1 MLYLDINDN
10 SAELIQTNTSMLGGE
25 KVVSCGR
32 GEISDGLVINGLIVD
47 PEKLAVELHNI
58 FAGAF
63 PTAIKG
69 KEVAV
74 SISDKQ
80 VVTHRF
86 ILPQEIKK
94 EEISVYVVDEAK
106 KILPYDPT
114 ELDNFYKVI
123 GDTSNRQVLY
133 TACAKTTIV
142 HFAKFIQTLGMKL
155 VFLSGR
161 SFAIYELLKTLIGSE
176 EKILYANL
184 DKKNVEYLLLD
195 IFGPVNANFKKL
207 GVKTFTAETK
217 SVITNFEKEHEFKIS
232 KLILGSS
239 HSLDLVPFEIAQTI
253 DLPVVKMTEIMSD
266 LLAKSKIDLQTG
278 GISNMLFAYSTG
290 LLLLTHT
297 KLPSNFAQDLKAFSG
312 SPAWKETESRKEEM
326 QEEKADGEKEE
337 KSEKEMTESLVLS
350 DQVVEYKPTGMGRIF
365 STKILMIVIIV
376 ILLLSGAFFVFG
388 KNIQLIPFIS
398 SPTATPVPTVVPTL
412 TPIPTIDINL
422 KRSDL
427 KVAVENGTSKTGYA
441 KDTASFLEEKGYK
454 NVAKGN
460 ADRDDY
466 EKSVIKIKPTKKNY
480 LSLILSDI
488 NDKFDTSNIQDLE
501 EGSSFDTVI
510 ILGAK

>member
-10 SAELIQTNTSMLGGE
+10 SVELIQTNTSMLGVE
-25 KVVSCGR
+25 KIVSCTR

-47 PEKLAVELHNI
+47 PEKLAVELRNI

-69 KEVAV
+69 KEIAV

-86 ILPQEIKK
+86 VLPPEITE
-94 EEISVYVVDEAK
+94 EEISAYVVEEAK

-123 GDTSNRQVLY
+123 GHTPNRQVLY

-142 HFAKFIQTLGMKL
+142 HFAQFIQTLGMKL

-161 SFAIYELLKTLIGSE
+161 SFAIYELLKPLIGSE
-176 EKILYANL
+176 EKILYASL
-184 DKKNVEYLLLD
+184 DKKTAEYLLLD

-207 GVKTFTAETK
+207 GVKTFTTETK
-217 SVITNFEKEHEFKIS
+217 SVVSNFEEEHEFKIA
-232 KLILGSS
+232 KLILGGS
-239 HSLDLVPFEIAQTI
+239 HSLDLVPSEIAETI
-253 DLPVVKMTEIMSD
+253 GLPALKMTEIMGD
-266 LLAKSKIDLQTG
+266 LLTKSKIDLQTG
-278 GISNMLFAYSTG
+278 GISSMLFAYSTG
-290 LLLLTHT
+290 LLLLAHT
-297 KLPSNFAQDLKAFSG
+297 KLPSNFAQDLG
-312 SPAWKETESRKEEM
+312 TLTETSAIPDTQLKKEEIKK
-326 QEEKADGEKEE
+326 EGTTEKEV
-337 KSEKEMTESLVLS
+337 MV
-350 DQVVEYKPTGMGRIF
+350 DQVVEYKTTGMGRIF
-365 STKILMIVIIV
+365 THK
-376 ILLLSGAFFVFG
+376 ILLLGIIMILFLIGAFLVFG
-388 KNIQLIPFIS
+388 RNIQVVPFIS

-412 TPIPTIDINL
+412 TPTPTIDVNL

-427 KVAVENGTSKTGYA
+427 KVAVENGTSKAGYA
-441 KDTASFLEEKGYK
+441 KDAASFLEEQGYK

-466 EKSVIKIKPTKKNY
+466 EKTVIKIKPTKKNY
-480 LSLILSDI
+480 LPLLISDLK
-488 NDKFDTSNIQDLE
+488 DKFDTSTVADLE
-501 EGSSFDTVI
+501 DDSSFDAVI
-510 ILGAK
+510 ILGNK